1 MLAASKWARI
11 RRSPGSCYLT
21 NTTVFRVWYLGSLQ
35 MDKTRRS
42 PGKCYLT
49 YVAVLRVWYAGSLQR
64 DDVQE
69 VSGNVLS
76 YLCHCPMGLAGKLA
90 ASEKDKK
97 AIRGTTIFLTYT
109 TCHGSGS

>member
-1 MLAASKWARI
+1 M
-11 RRSPGSCYLT
+11 
-21 NTTVFRVWYLGSLQ
+21 
-35 MDKTRRS
+35 S
-42 PGKCYLT
+42 PGKCSLT

-90 ASEKDKK
+90 ASEKDKD
-97 AIRGTTIFLTYT
+97 AIRALPSLLAIPPVMGLVA
-109 TCHGSGS
+109 SSL